1 MALILLLISIST
13 VAARQSSCPADDQ
26 PRMRPPSLL
35 QTATPRRL
43 SSGPVGEAV
52 ESEVKVSQ
60 QAEQHA
66 EAGEARGMSAA
77 ASKAEQVLAEAPEKP
92 PWPLQPQISTQ
103 PLKRAAY
110 IASVSSLTSHWKPFA
125 AAWAG
130 DFSDPNQFLVP
141 CAVITSIVCSC
152 FLVACMLA
160 SYKPQRRKMD
170 HQFEPV
176 RLGLPA
182 DYGLSPKMR
191 ANAC

>member
-92 PWPLQPQISTQ
+92 
-103 PLKRAAY
+103 AAY